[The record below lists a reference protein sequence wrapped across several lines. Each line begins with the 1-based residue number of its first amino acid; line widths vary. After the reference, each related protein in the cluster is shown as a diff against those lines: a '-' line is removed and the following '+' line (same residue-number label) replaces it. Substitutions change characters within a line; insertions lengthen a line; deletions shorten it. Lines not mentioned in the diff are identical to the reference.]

1 MSSPHEQPIA
11 RDFSVRRSELTCPAH
26 SLRMMSK
33 AAASAADE
41 VILDLEDGCAVLQ
54 KTPAGK
60 TLVEALTTLDFGGKI
75 RAFRPNGVQTR
86 SFYRDLIEVLEAA
99 GKFVDVVVVP
109 KVQGAQDVLFVDR
122 LLAQVEENVGLER
135 GGIKI
140 EALIESA
147 KGLLR
152 AEEIA
157 SCCPRMAGLIFGIAD
172 YAGDVGAKEIGR
184 DEFQSFHYPKSHTIV
199 AARAAGIDVID
210 SVTFQFKDLE
220 QVRKDSQL
228 GAK

>member
-41 VILDLEDGCAVLQ
+41 VILDLEDACAVSQ
-54 KTPAGK
+54 KIPARK

-86 SFYRDLIEVLEAA
+86 YFYRDLIEVLEAA

-109 KVQGAQDVLFVDR
+109 QGQREQDVLFVCR
-122 LLAQVEENVGLER
+122 LLAQVDGNVGLDS
-135 GGIKI
+135 GGI
-140 EALIESA
+140 
-147 KGLLR
+147 
-152 AEEIA
+152 
-157 SCCPRMAGLIFGIAD
+157 
-172 YAGDVGAKEIGR
+172 
-184 DEFQSFHYPKSHTIV
+184 
-199 AARAAGIDVID
+199 
-210 SVTFQFKDLE
+210 
-220 QVRKDSQL
+220 
-228 GAK
+228 